1 MAAVHIAFLF
11 AARRPCIQTQPSV
24 IMNGPWLRW
33 LYNVSTKKIPKLEF
47 LEFLQLQ
54 KIVKPVKDIGLPP
67 KYLIKYIV
75 WICCLIN
82 GFFYSLDP

>member
-1 MAAVHIAFLF
+1 MSI
-11 AARRPCIQTQPSV
+11 RPVGLVYETIDSV

-47 LEFLQLQ
+47 FRFFLQLQ
-54 KIVKPVKDIGLPP
+54 KIVKPVKDIGLHVPP